1 MHRGIKYY
9 WKCVRCTQI
18 VHLQISFIK
27 PVSKYF
33 IFQGC
38 ALVLLSIAV
47 ASGDQHQH
55 QHQQLGQHQHKQHG
69 LTPFRTFSPSSS
81 ALVRSH
87 ASAPVSTFIPI
98 RSSSSTSNYASP
110 TLSYTPTQTT
120 RYIPSTIKASF
131 TPTQATRYISTQA
144 NVYPATPV
152 RTYATPAPYFAPAP
166 SFTYSS
172 SPAHGTPS
180 TYTSATPTPSYTI
193 TRTHSTPSHTLT
205 SARAHTAPTY
215 TDNASAYSFNYGVAD
230 SYSGA
235 NFNHAESNNG
245 YSTSGSYS
253 VALPDGRIQTV
264 NYRVDDE
271 TSGYVADVSY
281 SGEARY
287 DVGSSYTPTSSYNA
301 VPIRSAPTPSPFYA
315 PTRSYVAVP
324 TPTPASAYAP
334 ARIVPTRIPVFESE
348 SSGYGR

>member
-1 MHRGIKYY
+1 MFNYKYLPSY
-9 WKCVRCTQI
+9 TSIQI
-18 VHLQISFIK
+18 FS
-27 PVSKYF
+27 
-33 IFQGC
+33 FQGC

-55 QHQQLGQHQHKQHG
+55 QHQQHG
-69 LTPFRTFSPSSS
+69 LTPFQTFSSSPR
-81 ALVRSH
+81 ALVRNQ

-98 RSSSSTSNYASP
+98 RSSSSTSKYASP
-110 TLSYTPTQTT
+110 TLSFTPTQTT
-120 RYIPSTIKASF
+120 RYVPSTIKAYAPSASF
-131 TPTQATRYISTQA
+131 TPVQTTKYIPTSA

-152 RTYATPAPYFAPAP
+152 RTYATPAPFYDAA
-166 SFTYSS
+166 
-172 SPAHGTPS
+172 
-180 TYTSATPTPSYTI
+180 PTPAYTI
-193 TRTHSTPSHTLT
+193 TPSHTLT

-215 TDNASAYSFNYGVAD
+215 TDNDSAYSFNYGVAD

-245 YSTSGSYS
+245 RSTSGSYS

-264 NYRVDDE
+264 NYSVDAD
-271 TSGYVADVSY
+271 SGYVADVSY

-287 DVGSSYTPTSSYNA
+287 DTVSRYTPTSSYNA
-301 VPIRSAPTPSPFYA
+301 VPIRSAPTPSLSYA

>member
-69 LTPFRTFSPSSS
+69 LTPFRTFSPSPS

-98 RSSSSTSNYASP
+98 RSSSLTSNYASP
-110 TLSYTPTQTT
+110 TLSYPTQTT

-131 TPTQATRYISTQA
+131 TPTQATRYIPTQG

-152 RTYATPAPYFAPAP
+152 RTYATPAPYFASAP

-172 SPAHGTPS
+172 SPARGIPS

-301 VPIRSAPTPSPFYA
+301 VPIRSAPTPSPSYA

-334 ARIVPTRIPVFESE
+334 TRIVPTRIPVFESE